1 MLNKKGDGLT
11 ISTIIY
17 LILGLLV
24 LVLLVLIFT
33 GQAKSVFETV
43 KTMIQSALGLNPDLG
58 KLVK

>member
-1 MLNKKGDGLT
+1 MLNKKGDGLS

-33 GQAKSVFETV
+33 GQAKSIFESV
-43 KTMIQSALGLNPDLG
+43 KSLIQNVLGINPDFSEI
-58 KLVK
+58 VK